1 MTPGNRAIF
10 EIDAYFNDR
19 AGNGR
24 LAKIVPSTFAASMNF
39 KIAKVRILVS
49 VISLYSLVTSEID
62 SQIIQFREIV
72 ISVTVFADIPSRS
85 IFQVDSQ
92 LMLRR
97 NRRITINF
105 VLRLSN
111 FLLTY

>member
-24 LAKIVPSTFAASMNF
+24 LAKIVPSTFAAGMNF

-49 VISLYSLVTSEID
+49 AGD
-62 SQIIQFREIV
+62 
-72 ISVTVFADIPSRS
+72 FA
-85 IFQVDSQ
+85 
-92 LMLRR
+92 L
-97 NRRITINF
+97 
-105 VLRLSN
+105 
-111 FLLTY
+111 